1 VTAGAVT
8 MRCMSDHGRP
18 LREEDVDPD
27 PLSQFTVWF
36 REAEAAGVRMPEA
49 AALATA
55 SSDGA
60 PSARMVLV
68 KGFDERGFVFYSNY
82 ASRKGRELAG
92 NPRAALLFHWDP
104 LGRQVRIEG
113 PVARTSA
120 EESAA
125 YVRERPRASQLSAL
139 ASPQSQ
145 IVDSRQAL
153 ELRVLELE
161 ERYRGSE
168 LPLPS
173 DWGGFRLHPETV
185 ELWQQREDRLHDRL
199 RYLRDGDLGWLIE
212 RLGP

>member
-1 VTAGAVT
+1 MTGYG
-8 MRCMSDHGRP
+8 MP

-27 PLSQFTVWF
+27 PLRQFAVWF
-36 REAEAAGVRMPEA
+36 RDAEAAGVRMPEA

-55 SSDGA
+55 SADGA
-60 PSARMVLV
+60 PSVRMVLV
-68 KGFDERGFVFYSNY
+68 KSFDERSFVFYSSY
-82 ASRKGRELAG
+82 ASRKGLELAA

-113 PVARTSA
+113 PVAHTSA

-145 IVDSRQAL
+145 IIDSREAL
-153 ELRVLELE
+153 ERRVAELE
-161 ERYRGSE
+161 QRHRGRE

-173 DWGGFRLHPETV
+173 DWGGFRLVAATV
-185 ELWQQREDRLHDRL
+185 ELWQQRQDRLHDRL
-199 RYLRDGDLGWLIE
+199 RYLRHDDADWLIE
-212 RLGP
+212 RLAP